1 MATPFARGVFTL
13 SLDFELVWGSR
24 DLAPDIGTLTRAA
37 ILTRDSA
44 FGPLLALLRAR
55 GIVATWAT
63 VGHLFLGEARHVD
76 GVLHPDLVPPTH
88 AWWPRPWLDGV
99 PGGTEAEHPSFYG
112 RSLVL
117 QLRDAGQEVG
127 SHSFTHP
134 IFGDP
139 GCSAATAES
148 EVARCVREAEALGIR
163 LRSFVFPRNK
173 SGHVDVLARHGFT
186 VWRGAEPARHG
197 LSGKAARLAHLA
209 DVARA
214 ATPATV
220 QPFRDEHGLVCYPA
234 SATLLPV
241 DGVRRLIPIR
251 QRVRRC
257 VRGLDLAAA
266 DRRAFHLYFH
276 PINLAG
282 APSAMLAAVG
292 SILDHAC
299 RLRDAGRIDILSM
312 GEVAARIPAG
322 AASSAPS

>member
-1 MATPFARGVFTL
+1 MATPFPRGVFTL

-37 ILTRDSA
+37 ILTRERV
-44 FGPLLALLRAR
+44 FGPLLTLLRER
-55 GIVATWAT
+55 GVVATWAT
-63 VGHLFLGEARHVD
+63 VGHLFLAEAHRE
-76 GVLHPDLVPPTH
+76 GGILHPDLVPPTH
-88 AWWPRPWLDGV
+88 TWRPHPWLDGV
-99 PGGTEAEHPSFYG
+99 PEGTEREHPAFYG

-148 EVARCVREAEALGIR
+148 EIARCVREAEALGIT

-186 VWRGAEPARHG
+186 VWRGAEPTWHG
-197 LSGKAARLAHLA
+197 LHGAGARLAHLA

-220 QPFRDEHGLVCYPA
+220 LPFRDEHGLVCYPA
-234 SATLLPV
+234 SATFLPV

-257 VRGLDLAAA
+257 VRGLEQAAA
-266 DRRAFHLYFH
+266 EHRAFHLYFH

-282 APSAMLAAVG
+282 APSELLAGVEAV
-292 SILDHAC
+292 LDHAC
-299 RLRDAGRIDILSM
+299 RLRDAGRIEILSM
-312 GEVAARIPAG
+312 GEVALRTPAG